1 MMRNQTASVSILLV
15 AGALALD
22 ASVSAAAPPSRPATT
37 AKAATAA
44 SLQVVADPSTVC
56 MMNDRVMGHPQIPVV
71 VEGKTY
77 YGCCAMCK
85 DRLNQDAAARTATD
99 PVTGKSVD
107 KAKAVIAQRPDGS
120 VLYFESKATLRR
132 YRAAS
137 ATEPRGPKPRS

>member
-22 ASVSAAAPPSRPATT
+22 ASVSAAAPPSRR
-37 AKAATAA
+37 ATAA
-44 SLQVVADPSTVC
+44 AAPSVQVVADPSTVC
-56 MMNDRVMGHPQIPVV
+56 MMNDRVMGNPQIPVV
-71 VEGKTY
+71 VEGSTY

-85 DRLNQDAAARTATD
+85 DRLAQDATARTATD

-132 YRAAS
+132 YRAPA
-137 ATEPRGPKPRS
+137 ATGPQGQKPRS